1 MAEKYP
7 IKLRNVSNVGDS
19 KTALIDVPVGPRY
32 HYILLEL
39 GYSSGTNTIAG
50 ALAHITE
57 IRVLVNDRV
66 QRVFSGVQLRD
77 LNILNGTA
85 FDCQGLPNTAP
96 GVSLPIYFAE
106 PWRKDSASQDALA
119 WQSRNFK
126 SFRIEVDLSAA
137 IASSGTPTLVASA
150 VVDDFIATDS
160 MGKEITPMF
169 VTMRRQQV
177 AAAGT
182 SFDITTIDKKGLLQ
196 QISLYPDSGGSNAA
210 TIVTVRRDGDIV
222 RELTKSANFA
232 LLTNN
237 DMTPTASGRTSN
249 IFDLVFDHDDLLN
262 SSLVLQGVK
271 EFTLTVEAASAMS
284 GNMTFIV
291 QRYGP
296 LE

>member
-1 MAEKYP
+1 MAEKFP
-7 IKLRNVSNVGDS
+7 IKLRNVSNVAAS
-19 KTALIDVPVGPRY
+19 KTALIDIPVGPRY
-32 HYILLEL
+32 HTIILEH
-39 GYSSGTNTIAG
+39 GYAAGTNTVA
-50 ALAHITE
+50 AAMSNITE
-57 IRVLVNDRV
+57 VRILVNDRV
-66 QRVFSGVQLRD
+66 QRVFSGTQLRD
-77 LNILNGTA
+77 LNILNGTT
-85 FDCQGLPNTAP
+85 FDCQGVPNTAP

-126 SFRIEVDLSAA
+126 SFRIEVDLST
-137 IASSGTPTLVASA
+137 ASTPTLVASA
-150 VVDDFIATDS
+150 VIDDFVARDTT
-160 MGKEITPMF
+160 GKEIEPLF

-182 SFDITTIDKKGLLQ
+182 SFDITTIDKRGLLQ
-196 QISLYPDSGGSNAA
+196 QISLYPDSGASQAA

-237 DMTPTASGRTSN
+237 DMTPTASGRSSN
-249 IFDLVFDHDDLLN
+249 IYDLVFDHDDLIN
-262 SSLVLQGVK
+262 SSLNLSGVK

-291 QRYGP
+291 QRYGK

>member
-7 IKLRNVSNVGDS
+7 IKLRNVSNVAAS
-19 KTALIDVPVGPRY
+19 KTALIDIPVGPRY
-32 HYILLEL
+32 HTIVLEH
-39 GYSSGTNTIAG
+39 GYSAGTNTVA
-50 ALAHITE
+50 AAMTNITE
-57 IRVLVNDRV
+57 VRVIVNDRV
-66 QRVFSGVQLRD
+66 QRVFSGTQLRN
-77 LNILNGTA
+77 LNILNGTT
-85 FDCQGLPNTAP
+85 FDCQGVPNTAP
-96 GVSLPIYFAE
+96 GVSLPIFFAE

-119 WQSRNFK
+119 WVTAGFK
-126 SFRIEVDLSAA
+126 SFRIEVDLST
-137 IASSGTPTLVASA
+137 ASTPTLVASA
-150 VVDDFIATDS
+150 VVDQFQPAKDV
-160 MGKEITPMF
+160 TPLF

-182 SFDITTIDKKGLLQ
+182 SFDITTIDKKNLLQ

-210 TIVTVRRDGDIV
+210 TIVTARRDGQIV

-232 LLTNN
+232 INTNN
-237 DMTPTASGRTSN
+237 DMTPTASGRTAN

-262 SSLVLQGVK
+262 SSLLLNGAK

-284 GNMTFIV
+284 GSVTFIV